1 MTASRKKQAGDEH
14 RPRRPWR
21 ENIEAI
27 TMAIV
32 MAVMLKYFIVEAYK
46 IPTGSMQPTLMGN
59 DETGIY
65 DRILVDKLSFHFRDP
80 ERFEVVVFK
89 YPLDRSKNFI
99 KRICAVGP
107 EWFRVE
113 NGDLW
118 RSDNAEDDP
127 PGPGDWRIVRRPEPV
142 MEEQWK
148 ALDPGAPGCRRW
160 KPLDGADDWRIEED
174 EVVAR
179 GPGLLR
185 FPEQGY
191 VVDDYRDGYPPK
203 IRRKLLA
210 HRPSS
215 NAVGDLRVDGE
226 FEASAA
232 CEAVVIELTE
242 GDRRY
247 RFELPG
253 PAAEEGA
260 RPRIVYQPFRGA
272 EAEILSAS
280 SPWRAQPGEEVAFA
294 VQNLDD
300 RLRLELEGETLLER
314 DIPAAA
320 DRRAQVLL
328 SVEGS
333 EGEADLCRFE
343 DLMVRRDIHYTTD
356 RVPMTRWYVPA
367 GHYLMLGDNTQDSSD
382 GREWQLARLLW
393 PDGDEG
399 RPHVLRGQKRGNNE
413 NPHVVAGLGLT
424 FFRDEWGELHWAPSR
439 EIRSADPPLEPA
451 PFVPRE
457 LITGRAVVVFWPLK
471 WGLRTWRLKWIH

>member
-1 MTASRKKQAGDEH
+1 
-14 RPRRPWR
+14 
-21 ENIEAI
+21 
-27 TMAIV
+27 MAIV

-99 KRICAVGP
+99 KRIAAVGP

-127 PGPGDWRIVRRPEPV
+127 PGSGDWEIVRRPEPV
-142 MEEQWK
+142 MAEQWK

-160 KPLDGADDWRIEED
+160 KPLGGAEDWRIEQG

-185 FPEQGY
+185 FPEEGY

-203 IRRKLLA
+203 IRRLLLA

-215 NAVGDLRVDGE
+215 NAVGDLRVSGE
-226 FEASAA
+226 FKPAA
-232 CEAVVIELTE
+232 GCTSVTVELTE
-242 GDRRY
+242 GERRY

-253 PAAEEGA
+253 PAAPTGA
-260 RPRIVYQPFRGA
+260 RPRVLVRMAAGDEPEVLQARA
-272 EAEILSAS
+272 
-280 SPWRAQPGEEVAFA
+280 PWRADAGEEVEFA

-300 RLRLELEGETLLER
+300 RLRLELNGETVMER

-320 DRRAQVLL
+320 DRRAQVHLA
-328 SVEGS
+328 VEGPQ
-333 EGEADLCRFE
+333 GTAQLCRFE
-343 DLMVRRDIHYTTD
+343 DLMVWRDIHYTTD

-382 GREWQLARLLW
+382 GREWQLARLVW
-393 PDGDEG
+393 PDGSEG
-399 RPHVLRGQKRGNNE
+399 QPRILRGQKRGNNE

-424 FFRDEWGELHWAPSR
+424 FFRDEWGELYWAPSR
-439 EIRSADPPLEPA
+439 EVRSASPPLEPA

-457 LITGRAVVVFWPLK
+457 LITGRAVVVFWPFKL
-471 WGLRTWRLKWIH
+471 GLRLWRLKWIH